1 MFRFAVTL
9 LLVLLSGMSA
19 SALDRAEAL
28 RGLCGNAATAGAMA
42 DAILAG
48 IVDFSGDDTAAMLA
62 AVNGLVSKKLVCPS
76 EAGGPVALKTTDG
89 VVDLISGTT
98 LDAPPAGKAPV
109 LSLKNRGK
117 FERLA
122 AALTLL
128 AATDPVAKSEA
139 LDLLGKSAADLP
151 PGYFDAAAARE
162 SDPAF
167 AARIGAA
174 AVLAN
179 LYSGDLAQRTAAID
193 QLAEQENRRVLTAI
207 EALRS
212 DPAYAAEPAFAE
224 AVDAAIGRVSQAI
237 AIGDAGTAVYNGLS
251 FASILFMASI
261 GLAIIFG
268 LMGVINLAQGEF
280 IMIGAY
286 VTFVVQEVLRA
297 TLPGLLD
304 WYLLIAIPFAFLVTA
319 AIGIALEA
327 TLIRHLY
334 RRPLMSLLATWAVSL
349 FLINLVRVVF
359 GTQNLQME
367 TPFYITGGVPIVG
380 DFIMTWNRLFA
391 IGFAALTLLGTW
403 LLVKRS
409 GLGLDIRAV
418 TQNRDMAG
426 CIGIPTRR
434 IDMLAFG
441 FGSGL
446 AGLAGLALSPI
457 YNVNPQMGTNFIID
471 SFMVVVL
478 GGVGSIA
485 GTVIAAVGI
494 GQINVLIE
502 PIWGAVAAKVIVL
515 ALIIAFLQW
524 RPEGFF
530 AVTGRRK

>member
-1 MFRFAVTL
+1 M
-9 LLVLLSGMSA
+9 
-19 SALDRAEAL
+19 
-28 RGLCGNAATAGAMA
+28 
-42 DAILAG
+42 
-48 IVDFSGDDTAAMLA
+48 
-62 AVNGLVSKKLVCPS
+62 SKKLVCPS
-76 EAGGPVALKTTDG
+76 LAGDPVVIK
-89 VVDLISGTT
+89 S
-98 LDAPPAGKAPV
+98 PAGIIDALTGASIDRAPQGKSPV
-109 LSLKNRGK
+109 VSLKNRAK
-117 FERLA
+117 FEVLSAALILIGDESLSERSAALDSLSKSPEALPAQFFETSAAAEPDADLSRRIADVAEIAALQLPDITKRIAAVERLA
-122 AALTLL
+122 EMA
-128 AATDPVAKSEA
+128 
-139 LDLLGKSAADLP
+139 
-151 PGYFDAAAARE
+151 
-162 SDPAF
+162 
-167 AARIGAA
+167 
-174 AVLAN
+174 
-179 LYSGDLAQRTAAID
+179 
-193 QLAEQENRRVLTAI
+193 NRRVQTQI
-207 EALRS
+207 ESLRS
-212 DPAYAAEPAFAE
+212 DPAYAAEPAFAS
-224 AVDAAIGRVSQAI
+224 AVDNAATTVARSIV
-237 AIGDAGTAVYNGLS
+237 IGDVASTVYNGLS

-286 VTFVVQEVLRA
+286 VTFLVQEALRA
-297 TLPGLLD
+297 LLPGLLD
-304 WYLLIAIPFAFLVTA
+304 WYLVIAIPFAFLVTA
-319 AIGIALEA
+319 LIGIALEWS
-327 TLIRHLY
+327 LIRHLY
-334 RRPLMSLLATWAVSL
+334 KRPLMSLLATWAVSVA
-349 FLINLVRVVF
+349 LINVVRVLF

-367 TPFYITGGVPIVG
+367 TPSYIVGGVPIIG

-391 IGFAALTLLGTW
+391 IAFAALTLIGTW
-403 LLVKRS
+403 LLIRRS
-409 GLGLDIRAV
+409 GVGLDIRAV

-434 IDMLAFG
+434 VDMLAFG

-485 GTVIAAVGI
+485 GTVIAALGV

-530 AVTGRRK
+530 AVAGRRK

>member
-1 MFRFAVTL
+1 MFKFAIATL
-9 LLVLLSGMSA
+9 LIVLSGA
-19 SALDRAEAL
+19 PAAAFDRVETL
-28 RGLCGNAATAGAMA
+28 RGLCGNASTAGTTA

-48 IVDFSGDDTAAMLA
+48 ILELSPDDAAAMA
-62 AVNGLVSKKLVCPS
+62 SAVDGLMSKKLVCPS
-76 EAGGPVALKTTDG
+76 APENPVALKTAAG
-89 VVDLISGTT
+89 VVDVATGAA
-98 LDAPPAGKAPV
+98 LDAPPAGKSPV
-109 LSLKNRGK
+109 VSLKNRGK
-117 FERLA
+117 FERLG
-122 AALTLL
+122 AALTLV
-128 AATDPVAKSEA
+128 AGTDPAERSKA

-151 PGYFDAAAARE
+151 PGYFDAVAARE

-167 AARIGAA
+167 AARISAA

-179 LYSGDLAQRTAAID
+179 LYSGDLAQRIAAVER
-193 QLAEQENRRVLTAI
+193 LADGANRRVLTEI
-207 EALRS
+207 EALRT
-212 DPAYAAEPAFAE
+212 DPAYAAEPAFSA
-224 AVDAAIGRVSQAI
+224 AVDGAVARISRAI
-237 AIGDAGTAVYNGLS
+237 ALGNAANAVYNGLS

-297 TLPGLLD
+297 VLPGLMD
-304 WYLLIAIPFAFLVTA
+304 WYLLIAVPFAFLVTA

-367 TPFYITGGVPIVG
+367 TPFYITGGIAIVG

-391 IGFAALTLLGTW
+391 ILFAALTLLGTW
-403 LLVKRS
+403 LLIRRS

-485 GTVIAAVGI
+485 GTVIAAFGI

-530 AVTGRRK
+530 TVAGRRR

>member
-1 MFRFAVTL
+1 MFRFAVAIL
-9 LLVLLSGMSA
+9 LALLGATSA
-19 SALDRAEAL
+19 SAFDRAETL
-28 RGLCGNAATAGAMA
+28 RGFCGNAAASGAAA
-42 DAILAG
+42 DALLTG
-48 IVDFSGDDTAAMLA
+48 VVDLPAEDAAAMLA
-62 AVNGLVSKKLVCPS
+62 AVNGLVSKKLICPAT
-76 EAGGPVALKTTDG
+76 AGDPVALKTADG
-89 VVDLISGTT
+89 ALDLVSGAG
-98 LDAPPAGKAPV
+98 LANAPAGKAPV

-117 FERLA
+117 FERLS

-128 AATDPVAKSEA
+128 ASPDATAKSAA
-139 LDLLGKSAADLP
+139 LELLGKSAAELP
-151 PGYFDAAAARE
+151 PGFFDAAAARE
-162 SDPAF
+162 ADPAL
-167 AARIGAA
+167 AARIAAA

-179 LYSGDLAQRTAAID
+179 LYSGDVAERTAAVGR
-193 QLAEQENRRVLTAI
+193 LAEQENRRVLTTI
-207 EALRS
+207 EALRA
-212 DPAYAAEPAFAE
+212 DPAYAADPTYAA
-224 AVDAAIGRVSQAI
+224 AVDAAIARVSRAI
-237 AIGDAGTAVYNGLS
+237 AIGDVGTALYNGLS

-297 TLPGLLD
+297 VLPGLVD

-319 AIGIALEA
+319 VIGVALET

-367 TPFYITGGVPIVG
+367 TPFYITGGIPIVG

-391 IGFAALTLLGTW
+391 IGFAALTLLGTY

-434 IDMLAFG
+434 VDRLAFG

-485 GTVIAAVGI
+485 GTVIAALGI